1 MELFVYI
8 QILSMACSTV
18 AVFYHL
24 KATNKSNSLRSTKR
38 YKKWARLFT
47 AGSILLLGGAY
58 SLAWADVTQPSK
70 HDVKINTVHLMGVL
84 FPITLLEILV
94 ATEY

>member
-24 KATNKSNSLRSTKR
+24 KAANKSNSLRSTKR

-47 AGSILLLGGAY
+47 AGSILLLGAAY

-84 FPITLLEILV
+84 FPITLLEIVV

>member
-24 KATNKSNSLRSTKR
+24 KAANKSNSLRSTKR

-47 AGSILLLGGAY
+47 AGSILLLGAAY

>member
-18 AVFYHL
+18 AVFNHL
-24 KATNKSNSLRSTKR
+24 KAANKSNSLRSTKR

-47 AGSILLLGGAY
+47 AGSILLLGAAY

>member
-47 AGSILLLGGAY
+47 AGSILLLGAAY